1 MMKACEII
9 HVLPVCLATALY
21 LLQLS
26 TVDLLSYNLGEEGYV
41 HMNLIILN
49 SSEGILHRGVIPVCK
64 IAAIHPPRGP
74 VAVKF
79 QMSVFAG
86 F

>member
-1 MMKACEII
+1 
-9 HVLPVCLATALY
+9 
-21 LLQLS
+21 
-26 TVDLLSYNLGEEGYV
+26 
-41 HMNLIILN
+41 MNLIILN
-49 SSEGILHRGVIPVCK
+49 SSEGILHRSVIPVCK
-64 IAAIHPPRGP
+64 IAAIHPLRGP